1 MYLEYIKKP
10 NEKYSINF
18 VRNRLVDETEVINNI
33 INSVSASIM
42 SLDTALRSHPMI
54 DDVKLEKQLIDEEV
68 ADKFKLEESK
78 EEVV

>member
-1 MYLEYIKKP
+1 
-10 NEKYSINF
+10 
-18 VRNRLVDETEVINNI
+18 
-33 INSVSASIM
+33 M

-68 ADKFKLEESK
+68 ADKFKLEEPK